1 MADSFHYQHFQ
12 TLLEVYE
19 IAHPE
24 KNKNSSQTVVVK
36 VLQKMKEYFSEAVQ
50 KKKSKVTNKSLS
62 TINQTTAECVTV
74 TGKTNPQPS
83 KETPPSTSNA
93 ASPILEVACVQGN

>member
-1 MADSFHYQHFQ
+1 
-12 TLLEVYE
+12 
-19 IAHPE
+19 
-24 KNKNSSQTVVVK
+24 
-36 VLQKMKEYFSEAVQ
+36 MKEYFSEAVQ

-62 TINQTTAECVTV
+62 TITHPTAECVTV
-74 TGKTNPQPS
+74 TGITHPQPT